1 MIRAICPADVPW
13 AAKQHAALMS
23 NSVFAV
29 FGSRFLEC
37 FYDQFSRS
45 KTAIAYVWEQDG
57 EPLAVISATS
67 DRSRFLRGLIL
78 RHGLRLAVYA
88 AVGILRPACR
98 RLIGQLCRY
107 PRRAEGGK
115 IEAEMIFIT
124 VAPACRGKGIAQQL
138 IDAVLAE
145 YRRREIKRIY
155 VTVESENLGIK
166 AILERKQFRV
176 IESFLFADKQ
186 NDLLR
191 LDVEEERD
199 VA

>member
-1 MIRAICPADVPW
+1 
-13 AAKQHAALMS
+13 
-23 NSVFAV
+23 
-29 FGSRFLEC
+29 
-37 FYDQFSRS
+37 
-45 KTAIAYVWEQDG
+45 
-57 EPLAVISATS
+57 
-67 DRSRFLRGLIL
+67 
-78 RHGLRLAVYA
+78 
-88 AVGILRPACR
+88 
-98 RLIGQLCRY
+98 
-107 PRRAEGGK
+107 
-115 IEAEMIFIT
+115 MIFIT
-124 VAPACRGKGIAQQL
+124 VAPACRGKGVAPQL